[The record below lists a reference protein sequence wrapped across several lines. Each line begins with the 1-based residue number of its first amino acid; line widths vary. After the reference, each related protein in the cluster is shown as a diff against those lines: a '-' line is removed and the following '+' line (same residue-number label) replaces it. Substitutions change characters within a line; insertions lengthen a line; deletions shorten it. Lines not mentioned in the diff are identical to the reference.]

1 MLMEHF
7 LCDDVGGKHNVCE
20 MEIEFNFLFLKYNYI
35 FNFSVFTS
43 ALNRY
48 YGNKNNL

>member
-20 MEIEFNFLFLKYNYI
+20 MILKNV
-35 FNFSVFTS
+35 NDKLT
-43 ALNRY
+43 
-48 YGNKNNL
+48 